1 MELNIIISILFLF
14 LTSCDE
20 TDSTEQASQLGM
32 VVIDSVEYKIP
43 DNWEGMKTDTLL
55 IADPE
60 KLVQLPQ
67 ENTFED
73 YRIYL
78 NRETRDAFVAMAEAA
93 IKDSVILIV
102 DSGYRSANFQK
113 RIIKRRMEKGE
124 SFERVMRFVAPPGYS
139 QHETGRAVDLVPSE
153 VRFAK
158 TKIYEWLQEN
168 AGKFGF
174 AETYPEDIIPK
185 SRWEPWH
192 WYYGGEDDIEE

>member
-1 MELNIIISILFLF
+1 MQLNIIISFLLLF

-20 TDSTEQASQLGM
+20 TDSTEQVCPPGWI
-32 VVIDSVEYKIP
+32 VIDSVEYKIP
-43 DNWEGMKTDTLL
+43 ANWEGMKIDTSL

-78 NRETRDAFVAMAEAA
+78 NKETRDAFVKMAEAA
-93 IKDSVILIV
+93 KSDSIILIV

-113 RIIKRRMEKGE
+113 RIIKRRMELGD

-158 TKIYEWLQEN
+158 TKIYDWLQEN

-174 AETYPEDIIPK
+174 SETYPEDIIPK

-192 WYYGGEDDIEE
+192 WYYEGEDDNEE